1 MGTQEAPE
9 LASSYRLTKSKG
21 HWEQFHLREIP
32 KQASDSCTLG
42 EQANTQMEEV
52 GEAEE
57 QSPYQPQP
65 TWGHSQEG
73 APNSQFLQEERWVWT
88 QYLVPQLLSLPPEG
102 SPNI

>member
-32 KQASDSCTLG
+32 KRASDSCTLG

-65 TWGHSQEG
+65 TVRRELPIPSFSQRRDG
-73 APNSQFLQEERWVWT
+73 F
-88 QYLVPQLLSLPPEG
+88 G
-102 SPNI
+102 PNI